1 MCVNVLDFSV
11 GLPFSLFY
19 QCLVSVSNHVVVFSF
34 RALTTDFGFSSE
46 SLGLTDRPLGLTWID
61 ETLGLT
67 WTDESLCLTW
77 TDESLGLTWTD
88 ESLGLI

>member
-34 RALTTDFGFSSE
+34 RALTTHFGFSFE
-46 SLGLTDRPLGLTWID
+46 SLGLTDKSLGLTWID

-77 TDESLGLTWTD
+77 TDESLGLT
-88 ESLGLI
+88 